1 MGDKIRVLIADD
13 HLHERM
19 GLRQL
24 LELVEGI
31 AVVGEATSAQ
41 QAVQMAVA
49 LRPDVVLMDLRWY
62 GDNEA
67 GTRAIRKI
75 KAEAPDVRVLATTN
89 FPEELREA
97 ADRAGADV
105 VVAKDYLVSPEALE
119 THIRDA
125 LTAAPPPPFEEP
137 LPEPLTEREMDVL
150 RMIAQDKTN
159 LQIAR
164 ELSLAVG
171 TVKKYVAAIQSKLG
185 AESRYGAVAKAYE
198 HGILRRGDANKT

>member
-1 MGDKIRVLIADD
+1 MAEVIRVLIADD
-13 HLHERM
+13 HLHERI
-19 GLRQL
+19 GLRRL

-31 AVVGEATSAQ
+31 AVIGEAISAQ
-41 QAVQMAVA
+41 EAVQMALA
-49 LRPDVVLMDLRWY
+49 QRPDVVLMDLRWY
-62 GDNEA
+62 GDDEA
-67 GTRAIRKI
+67 GTRAIRQI

-89 FPEELREA
+89 FPEKLREA

-105 VVAKDYLVSPEALE
+105 VVAKDFLVSPEAIE
-119 THIRDA
+119 THIRAA
-125 LTAAPPPPFEEP
+125 LTAAPPPPNDEP
-137 LPEPLTEREMDVL
+137 LPERLTEREMDVL

-159 LQIAR
+159 QQIAR

-198 HGILRRGDANKT
+198 YGILRRGDAKGT